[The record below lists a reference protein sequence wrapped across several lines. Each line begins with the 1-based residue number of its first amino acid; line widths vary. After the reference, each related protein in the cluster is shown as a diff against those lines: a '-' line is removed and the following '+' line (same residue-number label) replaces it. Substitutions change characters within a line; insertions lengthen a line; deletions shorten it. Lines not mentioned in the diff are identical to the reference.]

1 MSTLLQIDHLST
13 TLSGRPIHK
22 DISLRVYKKEI
33 IALVGQSGCGKTS
46 LLRVIAGLIPYQAGR
61 VELLGIDMQHA
72 TQPERQH
79 VRQHMG
85 MLFQNSAL
93 FHDLTVLE
101 NIQFPLQEYFKLD
114 HTTAEKI
121 ARLKLH
127 SAGLAQTVGDLY
139 PAALSFGMK
148 KRAAIARA
156 IATDP
161 ALLLLDEPTA
171 GLDPA
176 SANSLD
182 ELVLSLRDQLDLTVI
197 MVTHDLD
204 SLWTVPDRVLY
215 LGEGTVLA
223 DGPMHQLSAVAVPE
237 IQAYCAGQ
245 RMRKFMAQP
254 TT

>member
-1 MSTLLQIDHLST
+1 MDHLST
-13 TLSGRPIHK
+13 TRSGHLIHK
-22 DISLRVYKKEI
+22 DISLSVEKKEI
-33 IALVGQSGCGKTS
+33 IALVGKSGCGKTS
-46 LLRVIAGLIPYQAGR
+46 LLRVIAGLIPYQAGTLT
-61 VELLGIDMQHA
+61 LLGIDMQHA
-72 TQPERQH
+72 KRHERQY
-79 VRQHMG
+79 VRQNMG

-101 NIQFPLQEYFKLD
+101 NIQFPLKEYFKLD
-114 HTTAEKI
+114 QTTAEKI
-121 ARLKLH
+121 ARLKLD
-127 SAGLAQTVGDLY
+127 SAGLAQSVGDLY